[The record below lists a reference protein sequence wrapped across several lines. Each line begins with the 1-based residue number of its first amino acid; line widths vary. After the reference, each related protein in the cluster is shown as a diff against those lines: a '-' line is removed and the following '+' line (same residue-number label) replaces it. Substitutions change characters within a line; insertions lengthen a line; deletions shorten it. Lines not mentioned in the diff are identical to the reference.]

1 MSKSA
6 NLTFLALLMIL
17 PALTALPVTAVANT
31 IHVPGDYP
39 TIQEG
44 IDAAVDGDTVLVASG
59 TYTGPGNKNLDF
71 QGKAITVRS
80 ADGPE
85 ICIID
90 CEGAGRG
97 FNFHSGE
104 TADAVV
110 DGFTIVNGLAW
121 DGGGIHCNQS
131 SPTISN
137 CIVAGNA
144 VHREGGGIWCGFH
157 SAPTIVGCT
166 VAGNVADDGGG
177 IRCRD
182 FSEPLIVNCL
192 ISGNT
197 GIAGGGIAFSDS
209 NATMINCTI
218 TNNTADSGAVH
229 CNASDLLIVNCV
241 IWGNWPEQ
249 IHVHSGD
256 PVVTYCNVAGGWPGD
271 GNIDADPL
279 FADPAAGDYRL
290 SPGSPCIDAGNN
302 DAVPPEITTDLDG
315 NPRFVDDPATDDTGQ
330 GTPPI
335 VDMGA
340 YEFQVDI
347 PGDLNGDGCV
357 DQRDLGILL
366 AYFGWGD
373 GGDCDGDD
381 DTDQSDLGILLAHWG
396 EGRP

>member
-1 MSKSA
+1 MSKLA
-6 NLTFLALLMIL
+6 NLTLLASLGVFS
-17 PALTALPVTAVANT
+17 ALTALPATAQADT

-85 ICIID
+85 TCIID

-97 FNFHSGE
+97 FIFHSGE
-104 TADAVV
+104 TSLSIV
-110 DGFTIVNGLAW
+110 DGFTITNGLARQ
-121 DGGGIHCNQS
+121 GGGIQCEQS
-131 SPTISN
+131 SPTIMNSRITSN
-137 CIVAGNA
+137 IA
-144 VHREGGGIWCGFH
+144 VE
-157 SAPTIVGCT
+157 
-166 VAGNVADDGGG
+166 DGGG
-177 IRCRD
+177 VRCRD
-182 FSEPLIVNCL
+182 FSEPTIVNCL
-192 ISGNT
+192 IAGNSGV
-197 GIAGGGIAFSDS
+197 AGGGFTSSDG
-209 NATMINCTI
+209 NATIVNCTI
-218 TNNTADSGAVH
+218 TENIADSGGLH

-241 IWGNWPEQ
+241 IWGNSPEQ
-249 IHVHSGD
+249 IYLHSSE
-256 PVVTYCNVAGGWPGD
+256 PAVTYCNVAGGWPGD
-271 GNIDADPL
+271 GNIDAAPL
-279 FADPAAGDYRL
+279 FADPAAGNYRL

-340 YEFQVDI
+340 YEYQVI
-347 PGDLNGDGCV
+347 AGDLNGDGCV

-366 AYFGWGD
+366 AYYGWGD
-373 GGDCDGDD
+373 GGDIDGDG

-396 EGRP
+396 EGCP